1 MLMSVRMKIHK
12 CNECIVI
19 SLLYVLC
26 CVLVALLDCCGSKS
40 SLLDHFWDKLTVLNF
55 IKIDE

>member
-1 MLMSVRMKIHK
+1 MKIHK